1 MSITSSSSNR
11 NTQKYRIVFLG
22 DQGVGKTSIIERY
35 TNNKFEEGYHVYFL
49 LIAQSTVGIDFNVKD
64 INKNGQYYRLQMWDT
79 AGQ

>member
-35 TNNKFEEGYHVYFL
+35 TNNKFE
-49 LIAQSTVGIDFNVKD
+49 
-64 INKNGQYYRLQMWDT
+64 
-79 AGQ
+79 